1 MFEKAARAKLRF
13 PYKGSI
19 TVEDLWDLSVTE
31 LDGIFKTLNRQ
42 VKAIKEESLLDKRTI
57 ADETLEL
64 QINIVKHI
72 VAVKQT
78 ENEVRQAAREKAV
91 RKEKLLEILA
101 RKKDGELEGKSIAEL
116 EAELASL

>member
-78 ENEVRQAAREKAV
+78 ENEIRQAAREKAV